1 MKRRLILALAIVTLA
16 TLLFGCSQQ
25 TNVTSP
31 VTPAADSDAKNAAAQ
46 PETSGV
52 KPVLRV
58 LGQNVG
64 FDPNKDI
71 MNQEITNITGYTVE
85 YFTLPAENA
94 DEKLNIELSSG
105 ISYDIIKMTQSQYYR
120 LVGQGAL
127 LPLDDLLDKY
137 GPDIKAGVMESTWEA
152 AKYNGQIYTFP
163 MRKEYTK
170 DVINSIAVREDI
182 LEELNLQI
190 PATIDEFYETLKA
203 IKKSKPDLIPLTGPF
218 GEGLASPGTSNWKLS
233 PTICSAFGIY
243 NEWQDIDGELVPMIK
258 HPRMKECLE
267 FMHQLYEKGLIDAD
281 WPINTTAIINEKFT
295 SGKAVMTLEERGN
308 SAKIIPSLLEN
319 FPNAKVG
326 HILPL
331 IGRNGEQGQ
340 NVEDRILYYTTI
352 PKTAKNPVHATI
364 FLNEKMKPENF
375 TYLVIGEE
383 GVHYRTT
390 GLSGPAGYEPI
401 NPKFSDERSNAN
413 WYINTIDEYKYPDM
427 WTMRNKKS
435 PFLWEIF
442 EAVSLKCKDIGKPD
456 PIGYMPPSSNVSK
469 YSQTLNKLANDY
481 YLKVIAGAESL
492 DKYEEFIAQWDASG
506 GSIVA
511 EDINSW
517 YKEYR
522 SKNK

>member
-1 MKRRLILALAIVTLA
+1 MKRTLIPILTIIILTAM
-16 TLLFGCSQQ
+16 LLGCTQQ
-25 TNVTSP
+25 MGGKTS
-31 VTPAADSDAKNAAAQ
+31 VTPEAGSGAENTTVQ
-46 PETSGV
+46 PEMVSDE

-71 MNQEITNITGYTVE
+71 MNQEITKVTGYTVE

-105 ISYDIIKMTQSQYYR
+105 TSYDIVKMTQSQYYR

-127 LPLDDLLDKY
+127 LPLDELLDKY

-182 LEELNLQI
+182 LEEFNLSV
-190 PATIDEFYETLKA
+190 PTTIDEFYDALKI
-203 IKKSKPDLIPLTGPF
+203 IKQNKPGLIALTGPF

-243 NEWQDIDGELVPMIK
+243 NEWQEIDGQLVPMIK

-267 FMHQLYEKGLIDAD
+267 FMHQLYEEELIDAD

-319 FPNAKVG
+319 FPDAKVG

-331 IGRNGEQGQ
+331 IGRNGERGQ
-340 NVEDRILYYTTI
+340 NVEDRILYYSTI
-352 PKTAKNPVHATI
+352 PKSAKNPVHATI

-375 TYLVIGEE
+375 TRLVIGEE
-383 GVHYRTT
+383 GVHYTVT

-401 NPKFSDERSNAN
+401 MPKFTDERSNAN
-413 WYINTIDEYKYPDM
+413 WYINTINEYKYPDM

-435 PFLWEIF
+435 QYLWEIF
-442 EAVSLKCKDIGKPD
+442 EAVSLNCKDIGKPD

-469 YSQTLNKLANDY
+469 YIQTLNKLTNDY
-481 YLKVIAGAESL
+481 YLKIIAGAESL
-492 DKYEEFIAQWDASG
+492 DKYEEFLAQWDASG
-506 GSIVA
+506 GTVVTD
-511 EDINSW
+511 DINSW
-517 YKEYR
+517 YKEYY
-522 SKNK
+522 NK